1 MTAAYNLPCDHVI
14 HTVGPIVYGGLNDM
28 LCQDLRN
35 CYENVLQCCLEH
47 QIRSVAFC
55 CISTGEFHFPNDKA
69 AEIAVETVVDF
80 LEKHDDRMD
89 RVVFNVFKDSD
100 REIYEKILG

>member
-1 MTAAYNLPCDHVI
+1 
-14 HTVGPIVYGGLNDM
+14 M
-28 LCQDLRN
+28 LF
-35 CYENVLQCCLEH
+35 
-47 QIRSVAFC
+47 RS
-55 CISTGEFHFPNDKA
+55 EFHFPNDKA